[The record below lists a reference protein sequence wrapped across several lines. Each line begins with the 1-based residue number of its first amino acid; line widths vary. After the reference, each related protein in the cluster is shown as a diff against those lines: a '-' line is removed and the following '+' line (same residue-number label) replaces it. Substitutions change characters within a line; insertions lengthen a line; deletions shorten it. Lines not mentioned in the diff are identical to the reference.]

1 MQSKNN
7 PINIQHKCSVIIKKP
22 KYIINDGWTW
32 IIAAVEN
39 GKLDENS
46 TEQDIFN
53 LKVELVKENKVRLNQ
68 FLKSNDNKKGVLFD
82 PCSYCID
89 VPYYIIGDNINKIN
103 GLSGRNYIADNLYS
117 GNDRI
122 LNCTVSQEISGGS
135 QCTIMLD
142 NTGDIYT
149 LHNEFYYNSENI
161 NLNYGQY
168 TLNQG
173 NVCVIEPNDEI
184 EVYMSDWQGNFNC
197 VFTGYVSNVAFSDDG
212 LQKRISLQCDDITK
226 KLNWIYF
233 NAQAGFD
240 VREARGV
247 KLSAYTE
254 NQQPLQLNEVVSNV
268 LAETYCDI
276 YKRDSFVL
284 KLVKLYALAWRKV
297 NYKQV
302 VIGGEEQMV
311 NVQADTAN
319 IRETYYKMRE
329 LILNE
334 INGNY
339 IDVQYTFISKG
350 VKTTANYEKNS
361 ITGFVAAERKETGRI
376 GYKNTVDYAQL
387 LNGNS
392 TNKEYVPTPFLDYD
406 KGEIA
411 FKIEGMNQ
419 VAWAW
424 TTHNGSYDYLFSNY
438 KKSLDFVREIA
449 NIVQYEFF
457 ANPLGTLY
465 FRPPNFTLPMAL
477 GIYPEIDEEIQ
488 QNYWVDD
495 KQEQYFTNFNTT
507 VNDNKIYTRVN
518 VIGHNKAMN
527 FTHAFLKSA
536 CYAPQWYLNKY
547 GLRIMSTITKV
558 GLVDDK
564 SCQTYGE
571 LLLNKNN
578 INYELCSAS
587 CVLNSNYVIGKPIFV
602 RRHFAVWYIG
612 RVIHSFNSGGNCTTE
627 LTLTYKRT
635 PLCLKKDLERYINEN
650 KTYGKLTETE
660 ADYII
665 KNADSLTWAKLRIK
679 NTIVGPNTLVGKD
692 VSFEEN
698 NYDIVWQPL
707 VGRFYDVLECLLE
720 QQADNITNINQNKK
734 QIIINNKIKK
744 DKKNTFHN
752 IQKEKQYRVATGEA
766 GQDILEALKAGDTPH
781 TLKMV
786 FEQAIAKGVAAV
798 VKEKNSPNLAI
809 EKAKLQFIN
818 GLMGYVAFI
827 RAKEKYIDEP
837 RDKMRANANQSQ
849 WYFNDNI

>member
-89 VPYYIIGDNINKIN
+89 VPYYIIGDNINKVN

-276 YKRDSFVL
+276 YKRDSFLL
-284 KLVKLYALAWRKV
+284 KLVKVYANAWKYSKNTDLV
-297 NYKQV
+297 
-302 VIGGEEQMV
+302 
-311 NVQADTAN
+311 TASLN
-319 IRETYYKMRE
+319 SAYYKMRE
-329 LILNE
+329 LILEE
-334 INGNY
+334 IKEY
-339 IDVQYTFISKG
+339 IEIENAIKEVEIFKQVQ
-350 VKTTANYEKNS
+350 
-361 ITGFVAAERKETGRI
+361 FVETNLEEGRI
-376 GYKNTVDYAQL
+376 GRKCSIDYKKL
-387 LNGNS
+387 LNEEFANS
-392 TNKEYVPTPFLDYD
+392 IEYTQTPFLDYKEGD
-406 KGEIA
+406 LA
-411 FKIEGMNQ
+411 FKISGMEQ
-419 VAWAW
+419 PVWSW

-438 KKSLDFVREIA
+438 KKSLDFIREIA

-457 ANPLGTLY
+457 ADTVGVIL
-465 FRPPNFTLPMAL
+465 FRPPNLTIPRLSMFDKYTTE
-477 GIYPEIDEEIQ
+477 YSFFNTEEYNDFIKN
-488 QNYWVDD
+488 NYWITKD
-495 KQEQYFTNFNTT
+495 KEEFFSNFNSTI
-507 VNDNKIYTRVN
+507 NDNKIFTRVN

-527 FTHAFLKSA
+527 FTHAYLKSA
-536 CYAPQWYLNKY
+536 CYASQWYLNKY
-547 GLRIMSTITKV
+547 GLRIMPTATKV
-558 GLVDDK
+558 GLVDDNACK
-564 SCQTYGE
+564 AYGE
-571 LLLNKNN
+571 LLLWRNN
-578 INYELCSAS
+578 VNYELCATS
-587 CVLNSNYVIGKPIFV
+587 CVLNSNYHVGLPIYIE
-602 RRHFAVWYIG
+602 RHLAIWYIG

-635 PLCLKKDLERYINEN
+635 PLCLKRDLPMYLSDNLLWGKLSQTEYNYIQKYENLLTWNKIITPMSAYTKGTTSELTDFIWQPIPTQLYALTIELQEQINLLNNINKNKQKSVVNSRIKSKKTIGKNKEIFYTEKDLEG
-650 KTYGKLTETE
+650 KT
-660 ADYII
+660 
-665 KNADSLTWAKLRIK
+665 
-679 NTIVGPNTLVGKD
+679 V
-692 VSFEEN
+692 
-698 NYDIVWQPL
+698 
-707 VGRFYDVLECLLE
+707 
-720 QQADNITNINQNKK
+720 
-734 QIIINNKIKK
+734 
-744 DKKNTFHN
+744 
-752 IQKEKQYRVATGEA
+752 
-766 GQDILEALKAGDTPH
+766 
-781 TLKMV
+781 
-786 FEQAIAKGVAAV
+786 
-798 VKEKNSPNLAI
+798 I
-809 EKAKLQFIN
+809 EKANEDPNMLSGSQYRQQEAWSSAEKEYKAWQEKTGKDIVTWTVVKPAKFLYKYLSKAGSYLGEKAWPVFN
-818 GLMGYVAFI
+818 P
-827 RAKEKYIDEP
+827 AKENEMKW
-837 RDKMRANANQSQ
+837 RMGGFK
-849 WYFNDNI
+849 